1 MDANDSSGFNPQTVT
16 PMDDMDF
23 QSMNGNK
30 RKDSVAS
37 EDPEESKSELQPEAR
52 TGLVEEVNMVGDEV
66 MGLMCPA
73 NSDSGNHS
81 SEEELEEII
90 THKSYLA
97 VTGGDK
103 RKWSD
108 LSQSDGSYESDD
120 TEFGDNKVRQHSSP
134 SESSGG
140 LRQVG

>member
-1 MDANDSSGFNPQTVT
+1 MA
-16 PMDDMDF
+16 
-23 QSMNGNK
+23 
-30 RKDSVAS
+30 
-37 EDPEESKSELQPEAR
+37 
-52 TGLVEEVNMVGDEV
+52 GDEV

-90 THKSYLA
+90 AHKTYLA

-120 TEFGDNKVRQHSSP
+120 TEIGDRKVRQQSSP

-140 LRQVG
+140 